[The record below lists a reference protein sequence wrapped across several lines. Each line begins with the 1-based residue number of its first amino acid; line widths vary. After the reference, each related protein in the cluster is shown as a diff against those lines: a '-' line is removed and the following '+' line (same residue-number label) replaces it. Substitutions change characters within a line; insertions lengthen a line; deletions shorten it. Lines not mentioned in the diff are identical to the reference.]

1 MLWLFHKGAAMTN
14 KDLLNKAMTL
24 KSLSET
30 EWDLINEYL
39 PKINDNK
46 IAGIINKLCTNQARL
61 EITRN
66 YLDYYFDFMEEPVRK
81 ESLVLE

>member
-1 MLWLFHKGAAMTN
+1 MTN
-14 KDLLNKAMTL
+14 KDLLNKAMPL
-24 KSLSET
+24 KSLSEM
-30 EWDLINEYL
+30 EWDLINDYVT
-39 PKINDNK
+39 KIKDK
-46 IAGIINKLCTNQARL
+46 SIAGIINKLCTNQARL